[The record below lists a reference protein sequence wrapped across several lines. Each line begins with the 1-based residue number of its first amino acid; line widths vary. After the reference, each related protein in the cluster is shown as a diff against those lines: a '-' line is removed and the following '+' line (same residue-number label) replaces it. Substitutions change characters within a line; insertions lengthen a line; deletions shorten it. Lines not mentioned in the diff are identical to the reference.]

1 MRLLRRTGQ
10 FKHDVKRQIKRG
22 KDLALLK
29 TVVTLLAEVGSLADT
44 YHDHALIGGYRGS
57 ESVIWNLTGY
67 SSMN

>member
-10 FKHDVKRQIKRG
+10 FTHDVKRQIKRG

-29 TVVTLLAEVGSLADT
+29 KVVTSLAEVGSLADT
-44 YHDHALIGGYRGS
+44 YHDHALIGGYRDS